1 MSVSDPYNI
10 CVQDTTKFTRL
21 QVAALEGQ
29 VSRPLTST
37 KLQKLSIER
46 KSMDSLEKDF
56 IKYTGD
62 AERSTSEVRHDSL
75 TSPHP
80 ITSLILSTSSG
91 PARILDNPGRLL
103 QAICN
108 RNFLAKDSKV
118 RQLGIEL
125 AIAAVN

>member
-91 PARILDNPGRLL
+91 PARILDNPGRIRG
-103 QAICN
+103 QAHHAGT
-108 RNFLAKDSKV
+108 RRV
-118 RQLGIEL
+118 
-125 AIAAVN
+125 AVLHQAVEALPPLRH